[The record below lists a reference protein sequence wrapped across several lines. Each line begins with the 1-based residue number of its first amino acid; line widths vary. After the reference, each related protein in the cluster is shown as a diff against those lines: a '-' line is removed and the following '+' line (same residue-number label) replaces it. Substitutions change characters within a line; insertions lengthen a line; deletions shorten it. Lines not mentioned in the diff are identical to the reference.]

1 MKKLSI
7 LLILFVLFSCSKV
20 EEKVINFK
28 IANKTNKDLYLVRH
42 ANNAIYIESKIN
54 DSIFYSIIIPEKVNI
69 ASTYMVNR
77 LINFN
82 GDTFYKYTK
91 RESLTGSHT
100 INNNIINGRYTSKN
114 SSDFI
119 EFKNYQL

>member
-7 LLILFVLFSCSKV
+7 LLALFALFSCSKI
-20 EEKVINFK
+20 EEKLINFK
-28 IANKTNKDLYLVRH
+28 IANKTNNDLYSIKH
-42 ANNAIYIESKIN
+42 ENSAIYIESKIN
-54 DSIFYSIIIPEKVNI
+54 DSIFYNIIISEKTNI

-77 LINFN
+77 LINFK

-100 INNNIINGRYTSKN
+100 INNNIINGRYTSKS